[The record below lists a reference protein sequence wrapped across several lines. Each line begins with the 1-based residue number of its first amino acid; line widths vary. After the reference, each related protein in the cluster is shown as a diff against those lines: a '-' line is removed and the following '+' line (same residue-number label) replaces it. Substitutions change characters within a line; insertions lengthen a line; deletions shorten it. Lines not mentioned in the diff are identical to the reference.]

1 MNRPE
6 PHELQLAL
14 LISKIDSPT
23 ASAAAKLLA
32 LEVLALQA
40 DRAWCGTNHGNNMC
54 PVGLQK
60 VRELQAERQNMIDA
74 LGVGEDIEHG
84 RDVIEACEALR
95 QSIRLALDDLYTKNE
110 TIERVEALLS
120 SWNAENGTM
129 PNRYPRQWDDCAT
142 DLHTALKGPQ

>member
-60 VRELQAERQNMIDA
+60 VRELQAERDEWKA
-74 LGVGEDIEHG
+74 KYK
-84 RDVIEACEALR
+84 REA
-95 QSIRLALDDLYTKNE
+95 
-110 TIERVEALLS
+110 
-120 SWNAENGTM
+120 
-129 PNRYPRQWDDCAT
+129 
-142 DLHTALKGPQ
+142 ALKGPQ